1 MVVPRASVPRPGH
14 GAQAA
19 RRSDA
24 DQPRPGTGAD
34 GVLGEAFEIN
44 TVNVGPD
51 QNAGRE
57 QPRRPRLHNAHIAL
71 D

>member
-1 MVVPRASVPRPGH
+1 MALKQPG
-14 GAQAA
+14 GPLP
-19 RRSDA
+19 
-24 DQPRPGTGAD
+24 DQPCPGAGAD
-34 GVLGEAFEIN
+34 GEAFEIN

-51 QNAGRE
+51 QNVGRE

>member
-1 MVVPRASVPRPGH
+1 MALKQPG
-14 GAQAA
+14 GPLP
-19 RRSDA
+19 